1 MDSSDDTG
9 IIIEE
14 SRNLSDDTIEPD
26 NTTQESVDILGR
38 TMKDQGIAI
47 EMDYTGAEATAKNLD
62 TFSRELLDQGGI
74 EIVSSEEEE
83 EHYQ

>member
-1 MDSSDDTG
+1 MNSSDDTG

-14 SRNLSDDTIEPD
+14 SRNLSDDAIEID
-26 NTTQESVDILGR
+26 DTTQESVDVLGR

-47 EMDYTGAEATAKNLD
+47 EVDYTGAEATAKNLD

-74 EIVSSEEEE
+74 EIVSSEEGE